1 MVFIK
6 NVHIFIFCGV
16 PFKAWLKILIKS
28 KCLWLLMARLNSCSI
43 AVFETPDNQKVSC
56 WNSSPLIAKKYF
68 VCVIYYKKKKG
79 SFANGT
85 EASKVSHR
93 AGAVCQIVNLDA
105 RDNLEA
111 GKEPIQCVG

>member
-1 MVFIK
+1 
-6 NVHIFIFCGV
+6 
-16 PFKAWLKILIKS
+16 
-28 KCLWLLMARLNSCSI
+28 MARLNSCSI
-43 AVFETPDNQKVSC
+43 AFFETPDNQKVSC

-85 EASKVSHR
+85 KASKVSQR
-93 AGAVCQIVNLDA
+93 AGDFCQIVNLGA

-111 GKEPIQCVG
+111 AKEPIQCVG